1 MIAIVCL
8 WSISLI
14 VDLMHLLICFLI
26 LFDSESGRYMR
37 LAILPIGLV
46 VG

>member
-1 MIAIVCL
+1 MIVLVCL

-14 VDLMHLLICFLI
+14 VDLMHLLVRFLI
-26 LFDSESGRYMR
+26 LFNSESESCMR

-46 VG
+46 VS

>member
-1 MIAIVCL
+1 MIALVCL

-14 VDLMHLLICFLI
+14 VNLMHLLVCFPI
-26 LFDSESGRYMR
+26 LFNSESGSRMK
-37 LAILPIGLV
+37 LAILPIRLV

>member
-1 MIAIVCL
+1 MIALVCL

-14 VDLMHLLICFLI
+14 VDLMHLLVCFPI
-26 LFDSESGRYMR
+26 LFDSKFESCMR

-46 VG
+46 VS

>member
-1 MIAIVCL
+1 MIALVCL

-14 VDLMHLLICFLI
+14 VDLMHLLDRFPI
-26 LFDSESGRYMR
+26 LFDSESESCMR
-37 LAILPIGLV
+37 LAILLIELV